1 MRKTKNLTIAE
12 MPEDDAKEI
21 KEILGSWKRGV
32 KLSDKVNKRRGTPL
46 MAIIN
51 PRKEEDAKIKK

>member
-21 KEILGSWKRGV
+21 LGSWKRGA
-32 KLSDKVNKRRGTPL
+32 KLSDKANKRRGTPL

-51 PRKEEDAKIKK
+51 RRKEKDAKIKK

>member
-21 KEILGSWKRGV
+21 LGSWKRGA
-32 KLSDKVNKRRGTPL
+32 KLSDKANKRRGTPL

>member
-12 MPEDDAKEI
+12 MPEDDTKEI
-21 KEILGSWKRGV
+21 KEILGSWKRGA
-32 KLSDKVNKRRGTPL
+32 KFSDKANKRRGTPL

>member
-21 KEILGSWKRGV
+21 KEILGSWKRGA
-32 KLSDKVNKRRGTPL
+32 KLSDKANKRRGTPL
-46 MAIIN
+46 AIIK
-51 PRKEEDAKIKK
+51 PKKRRGC